1 MFYSIF
7 FSQRKFILN
16 FIASI
21 TFVTSAGNLS
31 HTRKTNETTLSL
43 YGTNKSTIT
52 LFRVWEVF
60 MCVCVCVRERER
72 EREIEV
78 HFTVSFIISWL
89 DFFTLVYNEKVL
101 FYSLSL
107 SFSLSHI
114 TYNFYSLLD
123 PTPKPWSSLDKK

>member
-60 MCVCVCVRERER
+60 MCVCVCERERER
-72 EREIEV
+72 ERDWSPLYRFV
-78 HFTVSFIISWL
+78 HYFMVRFLHIGLQRES
-89 DFFTLVYNEKVL
+89 VVL
-101 FYSLSL
+101 LSL
-107 SFSLSHI
+107 SIFLPITHHI
-114 TYNFYSLLD
+114 QFLLTSW
-123 PTPKPWSSLDKK
+123 PHSKTMEFFR